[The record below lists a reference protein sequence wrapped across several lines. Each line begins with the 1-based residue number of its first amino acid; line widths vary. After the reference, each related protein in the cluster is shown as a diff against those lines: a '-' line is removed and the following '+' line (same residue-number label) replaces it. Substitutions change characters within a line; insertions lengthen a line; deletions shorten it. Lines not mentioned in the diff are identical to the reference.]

1 MRYFGSLPGR
11 GSSMG
16 DSVYFLIAVSVV
28 LIFVFPLYWGLSTSL
43 RAPMDTF
50 TVTGLG
56 IPGIHF
62 DMPGGMAKIFSG
74 LETTAEQCVF
84 SDSKELFQAI
94 REHKEKRDNTLIGN
108 HGNWLQKVDPFQD
121 KNANLRV
128 GDYLKYYMD
137 SIDAG
142 LDVPQA
148 LSAANMQYSEKV
160 GNKYVIYSQCQS

>member
-56 IPGIHF
+56 IP
-62 DMPGGMAKIFSG
+62 
-74 LETTAEQCVF
+74 
-84 SDSKELFQAI
+84 
-94 REHKEKRDNTLIGN
+94 
-108 HGNWLQKVDPFQD
+108 
-121 KNANLRV
+121 
-128 GDYLKYYMD
+128 
-137 SIDAG
+137 
-142 LDVPQA
+142 
-148 LSAANMQYSEKV
+148 
-160 GNKYVIYSQCQS
+160 